1 MEITVKNHS
10 PHNIKYIQFG
20 LLNRLESI
28 DSTPREILNFRDS
41 EITWNKVILYS
52 SYDKKYRFIFK
63 RESRHKLFDH
73 YANIPDSQRL

>member
-10 PHNIKYIQFG
+10 LHNIKYIQFG

-28 DSTPREILNFRDS
+28 DSTPRKILNFRDS
-41 EITWNKVILYS
+41 EITRNKVILYS